1 MKRTDTKSH
10 CPVNFTLEV
19 IGDPWSLLILRD
31 IVFFDKHTFKEFLES
46 SERIT
51 TSVLTGRL
59 SNLES
64 QGILKKQP
72 HPTDLRSSIY
82 SLTEKGLG
90 LVPMM
95 LCMMEWGTT
104 HDPDSM
110 GHRRKDFV
118 ERIKAEQSALS
129 REVQENLRNG
139 GVAFGGPKSA
149 SSPDSGAR
157 E

>member
-31 IVFFDKHTFKEFLES
+31 IVFFNKYTFKEFLES

-51 TSVLTGRL
+51 TSVLTSRL
-59 SNLES
+59 LNLEI
-64 QGILKKQP
+64 QGVLNKQP

-82 SLTEKGLG
+82 SLTEKGLA
-90 LVPMM
+90 LVPMI
-95 LCMMEWGTT
+95 LCMMEWGTA
-104 HDPDSM
+104 HDPKST
-110 GHRRKDFV
+110 GHRKKEFV

-129 REVQENLRNG
+129 YEVQNNLRA
-139 GVAFGGPKSA
+139 GVSAFGIKKS
-149 SSPDSGAR
+149 
-157 E
+157 